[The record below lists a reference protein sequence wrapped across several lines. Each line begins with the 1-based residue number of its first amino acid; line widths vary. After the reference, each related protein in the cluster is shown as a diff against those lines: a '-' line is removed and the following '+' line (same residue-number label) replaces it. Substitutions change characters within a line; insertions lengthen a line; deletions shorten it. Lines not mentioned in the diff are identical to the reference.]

1 MANRIR
7 VHLRVGADGTV
18 DPASI
23 QLDTGW
29 RYHQGG
35 EGAAERARAI
45 ARECRFSPARLGE
58 DIVVMTVAQVFS
70 FP

>member
-1 MANRIR
+1 M
-7 VHLRVGADGTV
+7 

-23 QLDTGW
+23 QVDAGW

-35 EGAAERARAI
+35 EGAMARARAF
-45 ARECRFSPARLGE
+45 ARECRFSPARLGD